1 MIATVRR
8 LYKWWTGRFERRYR
22 EAQIYYDQQTK
33 EALIAERIEL
43 EVKREKSSRR
53 WELMLG
59 LVLTIIFSEDLK
71 RLLAI
76 ILAPLTGVS
85 RNELQESVLMSL
97 VVALLIMFLLLAIV
111 LYNFSYSLLLRRY
124 LILKQYLEEN
134 PIEQQE

>member
-1 MIATVRR
+1 MTATVRR

-22 EAQIYYDQQTK
+22 EAQIYYDQQPK

-43 EVKREKSSRR
+43 EVKIEKSSRR
-53 WELMLG
+53 WELLLG

-85 RNELQESVLMSL
+85 INELQESVLMSL
-97 VVALLIMFLLLAIV
+97 VVALLILFLLLAIV
-111 LYNFSYSLLLRRY
+111 LDHFSYSLLSRRS
-124 LILKQYLEEN
+124 LILKQYLKER
-134 PIEQQE
+134 PVEQR

>member
-1 MIATVRR
+1 
-8 LYKWWTGRFERRYR
+8 
-22 EAQIYYDQQTK
+22 
-33 EALIAERIEL
+33 EL

-85 RNELQESVLMSL
+85 INELQESVLMSL
-97 VVALLIMFLLLAIV
+97 VVALLILFLLLAIV

>member
-1 MIATVRR
+1 
-8 LYKWWTGRFERRYR
+8 
-22 EAQIYYDQQTK
+22 
-33 EALIAERIEL
+33 
-43 EVKREKSSRR
+43 
-53 WELMLG
+53 
-59 LVLTIIFSEDLK
+59 DLK

-85 RNELQESVLMSL
+85 INELQESVLMSL
-97 VVALLIMFLLLAIV
+97 VVALLILFLLLAIV

>member
-1 MIATVRR
+1 
-8 LYKWWTGRFERRYR
+8 
-22 EAQIYYDQQTK
+22 
-33 EALIAERIEL
+33 
-43 EVKREKSSRR
+43 
-53 WELMLG
+53 MLG

-85 RNELQESVLMSL
+85 INEVQESVLMSL
-97 VVALLIMFLLLAIV
+97 VVALLILFLLLAIV